1 MTKLDR
7 KRLLVVS
14 ACTIVWAAVVITL
27 MYVDMETKDKHVN
40 IVEAVAAPA
49 PAPITYYD
57 VSTEDLV
64 TEEHLP
70 VIVEEIE
77 VEEVIEVIEPIED
90 FELICRLVAAEARG
104 ESYEGKKAVAQVVK
118 DRMEHEYKWL
128 GGPTARGVIYKKGQ
142 FAKPWSGDLSKY
154 PDIAEAVTA
163 VFAHG
168 ERVFEETTIFFYY
181 PKMSTS
187 GGMAPI
193 KRYNFVGEIG
203 CHHFHG
209 DKKIK

>member
-27 MYVDMETKDKHVN
+27 MYVDMEAKDKHVN

-49 PAPITYYD
+49 LAPITYYD

-77 VEEVIEVIEPIED
+77 VEEVIEPIED

-181 PKMSTS
+181 PKMSTR